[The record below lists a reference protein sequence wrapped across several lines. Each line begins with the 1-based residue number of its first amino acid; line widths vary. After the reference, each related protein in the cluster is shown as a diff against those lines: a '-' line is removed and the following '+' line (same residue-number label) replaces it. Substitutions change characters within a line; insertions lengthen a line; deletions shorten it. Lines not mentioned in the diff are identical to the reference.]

1 MWFTIDNNLKQHMLK
16 LPKPPCWRESKSAYR
31 LPLHKD
37 GKSRPIP
44 RWSSDMTRNI
54 ISCWLRVGSEA
65 MEGKNVMC
73 LKSNAKRNALCV
85 RKESARAMK
94 ETEKNAEAKEKA
106 DFCFD
111 GASLRGSRSL
121 SLSRQLFM
129 RRRALMCSVPFLSF
143 SFSFFSRLPH
153 HRKTVSTG
161 CFVWN
166 HMFCAFRLRFYYIFT
181 NDSGWMPFLLRRMG
195 KIKKDFYRSAWVNIS
210 LKQVRLC
217 LFLFSFFVSKFIRLG
232 LTISICRKAK
242 VNISNSHS
250 ITEINDISF
259 CGWQS
264 AEGFSRGVGG
274 DFINLPRNLSLSR
287 ACFFF
292 GGSETH

>member
-111 GASLRGSRSL
+111 GASLRGSRWL

-143 SFSFFSRLPH
+143 
-153 HRKTVSTG
+153 
-161 CFVWN
+161 
-166 HMFCAFRLRFYYIFT
+166 
-181 NDSGWMPFLLRRMG
+181 
-195 KIKKDFYRSAWVNIS
+195 
-210 LKQVRLC
+210 
-217 LFLFSFFVSKFIRLG
+217 LFLFFLVSLITEKPSRLG
-232 LTISICRKAK
+232 VLFGITCFVRFGLD
-242 VNISNSHS
+242 S
-250 ITEINDISF
+250 IT
-259 CGWQS
+259 
-264 AEGFSRGVGG
+264 FSQTTLDECLFYYVEWGKSKKT
-274 DFINLPRNLSLSR
+274 FIVRL
-287 ACFFF
+287 
-292 GGSETH
+292 E